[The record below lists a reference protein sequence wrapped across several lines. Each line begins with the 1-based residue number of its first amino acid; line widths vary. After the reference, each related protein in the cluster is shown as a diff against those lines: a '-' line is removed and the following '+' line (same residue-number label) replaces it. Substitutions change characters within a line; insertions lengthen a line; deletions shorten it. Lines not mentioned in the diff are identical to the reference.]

1 MAHYII
7 CAQIRDFPG
16 EYRDKMIEATID
28 AAVKI
33 VSSVEKLNK
42 ADTKTCLE
50 EKMSSMLFE
59 NLCGSDNV
67 WNFREGLLY
76 IRYSLKG
83 QTSSM
88 LKGILNAV
96 NILLEGKNVELFLSS
111 IATYCPG
118 SPKYCTTGLRQK
130 RGVHVPKSSKEIDF
144 TLVED
149 LKRRKRAVEPQE
161 MMLMFN
167 TNICNREIIV
177 SLAVYYDKTLD
188 KKMDYSRVWLFKNI
202 SGFWCCFAQ
211 HLEELYNL
219 TPGKK

>member
-1 MAHYII
+1 
-7 CAQIRDFPG
+7 
-16 EYRDKMIEATID
+16 MIEATID

-211 HLEELYNL
+211 HLEELYKL

>member
-7 CAQIRDFPG
+7 CLQTRDFPG
-16 EYRDKMIEATID
+16 EYGGKMIKATID
-28 AAVKI
+28 AAAKI

-59 NLCGSDNV
+59 NLCASDNV

-76 IRYSLKG
+76 IRYTVKG

-111 IATYCPG
+111 IATYCLEY
-118 SPKYCTTGLRQK
+118 PKYCTVELRQK
-130 RGVHVPKSSKEIDF
+130 RGVHVPKSSKEID
-144 TLVED
+144 LRPEGGV
-149 LKRRKRAVEPQE
+149 KGQ
-161 MMLMFN
+161 
-167 TNICNREIIV
+167 
-177 SLAVYYDKTLD
+177 
-188 KKMDYSRVWLFKNI
+188 KN
-202 SGFWCCFAQ
+202 
-211 HLEELYNL
+211 
-219 TPGKK
+219 

>member
-7 CAQIRDFPG
+7 CLQTRDFPG
-16 EYRDKMIEATID
+16 EYGGKMIKATID
-28 AAVKI
+28 AAAKI

-42 ADTKTCLE
+42 ADT
-50 EKMSSMLFE
+50 KMSSMLFE

-76 IRYSLKG
+76 IRYTVKG

-96 NILLEGKNVELFLSS
+96 NILLEGKNVELYLSS
-111 IATYCPG
+111 IATYCLEY
-118 SPKYCTTGLRQK
+118 PKYCTVELRQK

-161 MMLMFN
+161 MMLMSN
-167 TNICNREIIV
+167 KMICNQEIIE
-177 SLAVYYDKTLD
+177 SLAGYYDKTLD
-188 KKMDYSRVWLFKNI
+188 KTMDYRL
-202 SGFWCCFAQ
+202 Q
-211 HLEELYNL
+211 
-219 TPGKK
+219 